1 MRVLVTG
8 ADGQLGY
15 DVLNELR
22 RREIDSIGVNRK
34 TFDIIDFEKEEV
46 KLINCD

>member
-15 DVLNELR
+15 DMVKRLNET
-22 RREIDSIGVNRK
+22 SIECLGTSIN
-34 TFDIIDFEKEEV
+34 E
-46 KLINCD
+46 LI